1 MGNSKDLILPICS
14 KIKGKE
20 KLSGIWHCPEA
31 RKVDGGKGCA
41 YLVEEKGYHIVS
53 CIENLP

>member
-20 KLSGIWHCPEA
+20 KLSGIWHYPKA
-31 RKVDGGKGCA
+31 RQGGGGKGYA
-41 YLVEEKGYHIVS
+41 YFMEGGGYHIVS
-53 CIENLP
+53 